1 MTEAALQ
8 ELIKREFPA
17 EMPVTEVADKLDT
30 MQAHPDIEQI
40 RIWFNNVLL
49 DFITLEY
56 LEYSENRGN
65 FLKETSMQLFF
76 RNTEK
81 LPNSTYFQAIAHFF
95 KGQYEKSLRLV
106 RTVMK
111 RDAEE
116 KPYDLQ
122 KLVYFYI
129 VPFKNAFPGFWQ
141 MVVLQLKQSGAEQLV
156 IEYAELVRDYYFAA
170 TEEEKCLLLTGFLQ
184 NHSDSVIAHE
194 LLGMTYGR
202 MKRWKNQI
210 ACLETIEEQ
219 PCLFTKACINFQI
232 GWAYG
237 KEKDWNQE
245 EAYYRNCLELEWDYP
260 FANNNLAYSFYR
272 QKRYAEAKELLRRG
286 ERFWFTPEEEALITE
301 NNRDFQQQPAE
312 EQLFLRYFKIA
323 EDIEEAKPLLA
334 SEILD
339 MIAEKQPGFNITK
352 TMIFNF
358 GKLLKRN
365 SVPNKRTMRG
375 TCYYVEEVD
384 G

>member
-8 ELIKREFPA
+8 EFIKQEFPA

-49 DFITLEY
+49 DFITLDY
-56 LEYSENRGN
+56 LEYSENRVN
-65 FLKETSMQLFF
+65 FLKETSVQLFF

-95 KGQYEKSLRLV
+95 KGQYEKSLRLIQ
-106 RTVMK
+106 TEMK
-111 RDAEE
+111 SNAEE
-116 KPYDLQ
+116 PYNLQ
-122 KLVYFYI
+122 ELAYCYI

-156 IEYAELVRDYYFAA
+156 IEHAELVRDYYFAA
-170 TEEEKCLLLTGFLQ
+170 TEEEKCLLLTDFLQ

-237 KEKDWNQE
+237 KEKDWEQE

-260 FANNNLAYSFYR
+260 FANNNLAYSFYQ
-272 QKRYAEAKELLRRG
+272 QKRYAEAKELL
-286 ERFWFTPEEEALITE
+286 EFCLEKELDLSCAA
-301 NNRDFQQQPAE
+301 NNYVRVLLAMGNGTAARSFIKSGAYPVSKRWSSGQKWQRIGN
-312 EQLFLRYFKIA
+312 QLFYRQNPQS
-323 EDIEEAKPLLA
+323 KP
-334 SEILD
+334 
-339 MIAEKQPGFNITK
+339 KQGC
-352 TMIFNF
+352 
-358 GKLLKRN
+358 KRN
-365 SVPNKRTMRG
+365 PLKKQNSFPVNGYWKKN
-375 TCYYVEEVD
+375 
-384 G
+384 